1 MTKLVAIASKQ
12 VQLHELI
19 ACARHFEVRDFR
31 LHVFINQGRIDLDGV
46 RLLIREFCPESRL
59 EVSSF
64 DIDDRA
70 TIARILGQKAE
81 VVALPLYRAS
91 AFYRRV
97 PALRRR
103 STIVHV
109 TDGLGDLFSM
119 WELQRA
125 VIAKTPAALAK
136 GALVIPQLRLCRAD
150 LEFNLFHPKKS
161 PYARKSLGVG
171 PFPMTAAKRQ
181 RLECLV
187 RTHRPLALVIDG
199 FDLTAARIAAGVR
212 IGSYIATRRDGGIIV
227 NGRPH
232 LEDEVICAEEVLEV
246 MRPTVVIGCPSTAL
260 VAARCLHAGI
270 PVFCIT
276 TSEAVK
282 IRGPLFN
289 KVFRRHASPFGVTF
303 AGAASNADAIDAQFD
318 LIRTAIPPT
327 IRACA

>member
-12 VQLHELI
+12 VQLHELV
-19 ACARHFEVRDFR
+19 ACVRHFEVTDFR
-31 LHVFINQGRIDLDGV
+31 LHVFVNQGRMDLDGV
-46 RLLIREFCPESRL
+46 RLLIRELCPQSRF

-70 TIARILGQKAE
+70 TIARILARKADI
-81 VVALPLYRAS
+81 VALPLYRAS
-91 AFYRRV
+91 AFYRQV

-109 TDGLGDLFSM
+109 TDGLGDLFTM

-125 VIAKTPAALAK
+125 VIARTPMALAK
-136 GALVIPQLRLCRAD
+136 GALVIPQLYLCRAD
-150 LEFNLFHPKKS
+150 LEFSLFHPKTS

-171 PFPMTAAKRQ
+171 PFPMTAAKRR
-181 RLECLV
+181 RLTNLV
-187 RTHRPLALVIDG
+187 RAHGPQALVIDG
-199 FDLTAARIAAGVR
+199 FDLTAERIAAGVR
-212 IGSYIATRRDGGIIV
+212 VDSYIATRRDGGIV
-227 NGRPH
+227 VSGRLH

-246 MRPTVVIGCPSTAL
+246 MRPAVVIGCPSTAL
-260 VAARCLHAGI
+260 AAARCLHADI

-276 TSEAVK
+276 TAEAVK

-289 KVFRRHASPFGVTF
+289 KVFRRHASLFGITF
-303 AGAASNADAIDAQFD
+303 ASTASDADAVDVQLD
-318 LIRTAIPPT
+318 LVRAAMPPA